1 MQQLFDIIFTT
12 SFAYSI
18 LRVSTPLILAGM
30 AALVSERAGVAN
42 IAIEGMMLI
51 SALTGVVVSAKTQ
64 SCFLGVSVGVIAGIL
79 VSLILAYFILQ
90 LKANN
95 IMCGLAINAIAKG
108 GTVFVLYLL
117 TGSKGAS
124 TALNSTTVPKID
136 IPLIKDIPIL
146 GEIISGQ
153 SILTYLAIIM
163 VALMHIFIFKTR
175 MGIRISAVGEN
186 EKAVDSVGISVAKTR
201 YIALLISGFFSGL
214 AGVFLSMSYMSGFTA
229 NMTSGRGFIALAA
242 NSMGQNTPWGTL
254 AAALIFGAADS
265 AANYLQVL
273 AVPAQFIQMI
283 PYVTTILGI
292 TLYCIYRGRKE
303 KKLKMKMLSHQEAEG
318 QSA

>member
-64 SCFLGVSVGVIAGIL
+64 SCFLGVSGGVIAGIL
-79 VSLILAYFILQ
+79 VSLVLAYFILQ

-124 TALNSTTVPKID
+124 TALNSDTVPKID
-136 IPLIKDIPIL
+136 SPLIKDIPIL

-163 VALMHIFIFKTR
+163 VALMHVFIFKTR

-292 TLYCIYRGRKE
+292 TLYSIYRGRKE
-303 KKLKMKMLSHQEAEG
+303 KKLKMKMLNHQEEA

>member
-64 SCFLGVSVGVIAGIL
+64 SCILGVSGGVIAGIL
-79 VSLILAYFILQ
+79 VSLVLAYFILQ

-124 TALNSTTVPKID
+124 TALNSATVPKID

-163 VALMHIFIFKTR
+163 VALMHVFIFKTR

-292 TLYCIYRGRKE
+292 TLYSIYRGRKE
-303 KKLKMKMLSHQEAEG
+303 KKLKMKMLNHQEEA

>member
-64 SCFLGVSVGVIAGIL
+64 SGFLGVSAGVIAGIL
-79 VSLILAYFILQ
+79 VSLVLAYFILQ

-108 GTVFVLYLL
+108 VTVFVLYLL

-124 TALNSTTVPKID
+124 TALNSATVPKIN

-146 GEIISGQ
+146 GDIISGQ
-153 SILTYLAIIM
+153 SVLTYLAIIM
-163 VALMHIFIFKTR
+163 VALMHVFIFKTR

-292 TLYCIYRGRKE
+292 TLYSVYRGRKE
-303 KKLKMKMLSHQEAEG
+303 KKLKMKMLSRQEEA

>member
-64 SCFLGVSVGVIAGIL
+64 SCFLGVSGGVIAGIL
-79 VSLILAYFILQ
+79 VSLVLAYFILQ

-124 TALNSTTVPKID
+124 TALNSATVPKID

-146 GEIISGQ
+146 GEIISGP

-163 VALMHIFIFKTR
+163 VALMHVFIFKTR

-292 TLYCIYRGRKE
+292 TLYSIYRGRKE
-303 KKLKMKMLSHQEAEG
+303 KKLKMKMLNHQEEA

>member
-1 MQQLFDIIFTT
+1 MQQMFNIIFTT

-30 AALVSERAGVAN
+30 AAVVSERAGVAN

-51 SALTGVVVSAKTQ
+51 SALTGVVISAVTQ
-64 SCFLGVSVGVIAGIL
+64 SCFAGVAAGAAGGMV

-95 IMCGLAINAIAKG
+95 IMCGLAVNAIAKG
-108 GTVFVLYLL
+108 GTVFALYLL

-124 TALNSTTVPKID
+124 TALNSLTVPKID
-136 IPLIKDIPIL
+136 IPLIKDIPVL

-153 SILTYLAIIM
+153 SVLTYTAILL
-163 VALMHIFIFKTR
+163 VAVMHVFIFRTR
-175 MGIRISAVGEN
+175 TGIRISAVGEN
-186 EKAVDSVGISVAKTR
+186 EKAVGSVGISVIRTR
-201 YIALLISGFFSGL
+201 YTALLISGFFSGL

-254 AAALIFGAADS
+254 LAAHIFGAADS

-292 TLYCIYRGRKE
+292 TLYSVFKVRNE
-303 KKLKMKMLSHQEAEG
+303 KKLKMKMLGVQ
-318 QSA
+318 Q

>member
-64 SCFLGVSVGVIAGIL
+64 SCFLGVSGGVIAGIL
-79 VSLILAYFILQ
+79 VSLVLAYFILQ

-124 TALNSTTVPKID
+124 TALNSATVPKID
-136 IPLIKDIPIL
+136 IPLITDIPIL

-163 VALMHIFIFKTR
+163 VALMHVFIFKTR

-292 TLYCIYRGRKE
+292 TLYSIYRGRKE
-303 KKLKMKMLSHQEAEG
+303 KKLKMKMLNHQEEA